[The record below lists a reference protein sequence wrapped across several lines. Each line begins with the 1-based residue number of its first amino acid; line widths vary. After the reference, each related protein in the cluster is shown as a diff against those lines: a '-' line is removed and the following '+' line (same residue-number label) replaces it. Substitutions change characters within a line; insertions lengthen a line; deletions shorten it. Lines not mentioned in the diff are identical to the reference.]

1 MNENTKE
8 KKRYILINIILLLII
23 LTLMAYIYLMIKQ
36 NKETIITGYE
46 YSTNIIVST
55 LKLEKSN
62 AEKEAQNKE
71 NMYIDKNITNYEE
84 YDFSKSNNNK
94 YYYNQ
99 LNRDSKLIYDTI
111 EANLN
116 NMKSGTYKIK
126 LPNNVAETL
135 KANDGEKILDKN
147 FQSAW
152 DALSLDRVDMFFI
165 DVSKINLNIQKRT
178 YGDNVAYSLEINPID
193 SGGYLE
199 NGLTDEI
206 SVNTV
211 LNQVKNA
218 RENIISSINGDTYSK
233 ILQAHDWIIDNLQ
246 YSPETQKESAYNL
259 YGALIEKSAV
269 CEGYAEAFKYILD
282 ELEIPCILVSG
293 SATNTRGITENHEW
307 NYVKIDEKWYAID
320 TTWDDPIVSGGGYI
334 TNTTKHKYFVQ
345 GSKIMNENHIPKGKF
360 TESGQEFKYPELEK
374 NSYKK

>member
-99 LNRDSKLIYDTI
+99 LNGDSKLIYDTI

-282 ELEIPCILVSG
+282 GLEIPCILVSG
-293 SATNTRGITENHEW
+293 SATNTRGTTENHEW

-334 TNTTKHKYFVQ
+334 TNTTKHKYFLQ
-345 GSKIMNENHIPKGKF
+345 GSKIMNENHISKGKF